1 MFTYYSFRFQ
11 AKLVPT
17 EEITIIVEV
26 LAGKD
31 VAAYNKL
38 SDVSKS
44 HLQYIQD
51 SIKQPVLNTQ
61 PSTDCDEI
69 IQEVVEVRVI
79 LAFFTLSSLDNLN
92 NLLLHCANL
101 IECGIKGM

>member
-1 MFTYYSFRFQ
+1 MQ

-17 EEITIIVEV
+17 EEITIVVEV

-44 HLQYIQD
+44 HLQFIQD
-51 SIKQPVLNTQ
+51 SVKQPVMNTL
-61 PSTDCDEI
+61 PCVDNEEV
-69 IQEVVEVRVI
+69 IQEVVEVRVTTDSVFI
-79 LAFFTLSSLDNLN
+79 YKTGFFGIRQKKFVYKRNLN
-92 NLLLHCANL
+92 ETNHF
-101 IECGIKGM
+101 

>member
-1 MFTYYSFRFQ
+1 MDNSFHFQ

-17 EEITIIVEV
+17 EEITIIVEI

-51 SIKQPVLNTQ
+51 SIKQPVMNTQ
-61 PSTDCDEI
+61 PPADCDEI
-69 IQEVVEVRVI
+69 IQEVVEVSE
-79 LAFFTLSSLDNLN
+79 ALSSLISSL
-92 NLLLHCANL
+92 C
-101 IECGIKGM
+101 